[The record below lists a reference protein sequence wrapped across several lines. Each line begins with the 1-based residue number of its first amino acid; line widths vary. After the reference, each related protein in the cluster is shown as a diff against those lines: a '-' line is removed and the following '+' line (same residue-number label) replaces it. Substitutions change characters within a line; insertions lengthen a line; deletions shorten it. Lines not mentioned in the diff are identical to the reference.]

1 MSSFDPQRLLDDLRV
16 QREKILGKDASPVG
30 ERVPGMGSNSFFGNS
45 NTNVVESIQ
54 KNGQSNQMVLL
65 LMKEIEGLK
74 THINGLEADHDDLK
88 QFKLQTE
95 AKEKIPIPQTYTFKF
110 LL

>member
-30 ERVPGMGSNSFFGNS
+30 DRGSGMGSNRFVGNS

-54 KNGQSNQMVLL
+54 KNSQSNQMVLL

-95 AKEKIPIPQTYTFKF
+95 AK
-110 LL
+110 